1 MSTAYSLPRHTFSI
15 GIRLHRILAYV
26 FPWAFSAYVV
36 TVYWHTF
43 SLGRFR
49 HTSSAKSI
57 QGVYSATNG
66 SIHWTITQRRTQ
78 QTVKGVNRVY
88 SLKKKYIPI
97 FHKVYTPFG
106 ENINLPSVTGVYPKL
121 LQGIHFSKKRIYA
134 FVCRI
139 PFRNILSRGKSILG
153 WQRGIRMTSKT
164 HLKSICQVASKGYTP
179 TTNQSKR
186 VYSWTQKNILFS
198 FWSRVYPEIP
208 PGTWVRD
215 RCDTKISSIPEP

>member
-1 MSTAYSLPRHTFSI
+1 MSTAYSLPRHTFSV

-97 FHKVYTPFG
+97 FMKCIHLLARISTFQVSQEYTRNCFKEYTFQRKEYTLLYAEFPFG
-106 ENINLPSVTGVYPKL
+106 
-121 LQGIHFSKKRIYA
+121 IY
-134 FVCRI
+134 F
-139 PFRNILSRGKSILG
+139 PEE
-153 WQRGIRMTSKT
+153 
-164 HLKSICQVASKGYTP
+164 
-179 TTNQSKR
+179 R
-186 VYSWTQKNILFS
+186 VYSADKG
-198 FWSRVYPEIP
+198 VYA
-208 PGTWVRD
+208 
-215 RCDTKISSIPEP
+215 